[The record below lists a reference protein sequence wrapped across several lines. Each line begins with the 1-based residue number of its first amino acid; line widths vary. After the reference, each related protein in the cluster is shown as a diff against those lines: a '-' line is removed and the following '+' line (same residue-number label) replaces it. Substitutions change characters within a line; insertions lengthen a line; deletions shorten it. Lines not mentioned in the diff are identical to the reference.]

1 MENYQEAF
9 SEFIDHVVDE
19 ELICLIGMNR
29 KSRIYDKPYYKL
41 YENIKE
47 IFLKSGDDYEVLL
60 NSAKGINQKPKT
72 LWRCDT
78 LIQSIPLIEFSSVFD
93 VDTNKVYQALRV
105 DLGIKIQS
113 SEQEATYVNDECY
126 RRFNALIE

>member
-1 MENYQEAF
+1 M
-9 SEFIDHVVDE
+9 
-19 ELICLIGMNR
+19 
-29 KSRIYDKPYYKL
+29 

-60 NSAKGINQKPKT
+60 NSAKGINQKPRT
-72 LWRCDT
+72 LWRCDILT
-78 LIQSIPLIEFSSVFD
+78 RSIPLIEISSTFD
-93 VDTNKVYQALRV
+93 VYTNKVYQALRV